1 MKQRDITI
9 NMGGT
14 TDIDLKEGFSGMSCV
29 EKSKQIELIIGGTQV
44 EQKEKPEYYEP
55 DTSVHIYCNIHLLHN
70 SSSFFVINIAYIQEL
85 FYLLS

>member
-1 MKQRDITI
+1 MKQMDITI
-9 NMGGT
+9 NMDGI

-55 DTSVHIYCNIHLLHN
+55 DTSVDIGID
-70 SSSFFVINIAYIQEL
+70 IQ
-85 FYLLS
+85 Y